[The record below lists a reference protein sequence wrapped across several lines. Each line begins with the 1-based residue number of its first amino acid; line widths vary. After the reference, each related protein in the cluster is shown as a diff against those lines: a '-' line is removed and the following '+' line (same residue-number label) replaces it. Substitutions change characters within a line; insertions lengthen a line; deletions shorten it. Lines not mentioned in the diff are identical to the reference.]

1 MKKPIFVINP
11 YYYEYNGA
19 MRNAMK
25 ESCFQSVW
33 QAGGATFTLYY
44 PKSFIAVQWHP
55 ELLPKDKYQKKL

>member
-1 MKKPIFVINP
+1 MKKPIIGINP

-33 QAGGATFTLYY
+33 QAGGATFILNY
-44 PKSFIAVQWHP
+44 PKSFIAVQ
-55 ELLPKDKYQKKL
+55 